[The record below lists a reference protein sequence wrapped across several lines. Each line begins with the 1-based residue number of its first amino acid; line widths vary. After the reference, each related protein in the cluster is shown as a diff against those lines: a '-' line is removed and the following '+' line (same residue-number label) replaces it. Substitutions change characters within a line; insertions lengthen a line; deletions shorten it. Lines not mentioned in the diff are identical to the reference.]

1 MINVKTS
8 TAQTEKYIELHASSL
23 NCMQAH
29 DVSSWNCI
37 QAYRTA
43 YKLMELHASS
53 WNALAPLTN

>member
-29 DVSSWNCI
+29 G
-37 QAYRTA
+37 TA
-43 YKLMELHASS
+43 CKLMELHTSS
-53 WNALAPLTN
+53 WNCMQAHGMHWNL